1 MWLVIDMDEKERL
14 ARIETHLDDMS
25 KKISTIFEMLNK
37 DIVPKVTAVQYLEK
51 DIAAIKSVIAAVV
64 MTVVG
69 VVINSVRDAM
79 K

>member
-37 DIVPKVTAVQYLEK
+37 DIVPKVTAVQ
-51 DIAAIKSVIAAVV
+51 
-64 MTVVG
+64 
-69 VVINSVRDAM
+69 
-79 K
+79 